1 MQRGRF
7 LYPVLAASAMVA
19 GLAWFSGSVSIDFM
33 DGTEFVICGRSLQ
46 LPHPPGY
53 PLYIFFLRLF
63 SLLTPCARLD
73 YACFRLFSS
82 MVAGGTVAAAYAAAR
97 RFSCSRAGSLAGA
110 VMLISSGPV
119 LAQLNVVEVHGFAIL
134 LVLLAISLGRSPSG
148 PYFFSL
154 SLFAGHPTSIF
165 LLPPALSGRF
175 RERWLLPAALP
186 VSLWLFA
193 PLRSTFGGLCHY
205 SSPAD
210 ADALWRYLT
219 LYGSRLALPSLNG
232 LQELVRATGIMTLAA
247 MAGLAAF
254 SGRWSWRLFLSF
266 LGGILFVSSYTIPD
280 TSSILWIAVLPL
292 GLWASMGLSRM
303 FGGGRLLKAAAV
315 ALVFLSVLSGASMA
329 WRRNDR
335 VTDVIA
341 GDYMRGAGP
350 GAVLVTAGM
359 STFHSAY
366 LMEVAD
372 RRPDIIPM
380 DTHRCFFRMA
390 PPEELPEFM
399 GGRAVYAIRGWE
411 NDNLHLNGLLFTSGT
426 RPVDWSDYDIFTYSG
441 EVHDTFA
448 GDEVAEIWARR
459 GVQTL
464 DEGERERCMET
475 AVEWARGRVAVE
487 RIRMLRE
494 GY

>member
-1 MQRGRF
+1 MQRRHF
-7 LYPVLAASAMVA
+7 FYPVLLASAVVA
-19 GLAWFSGSVSIDFM
+19 GLAWFSGSISFDFM

-63 SLLTPCARLD
+63 SLLAPCARLD
-73 YACFRLFSS
+73 YTCFRFFSS
-82 MVAGGTVAAAYAAAR
+82 IVAGGTVAAAYGAAR
-97 RFSCSRAGSLAGA
+97 RFRCSRTGSLAGA

-165 LLPPALSGRF
+165 LLPSALSGRF
-175 RERWLLPAALP
+175 RERWLLLAALP
-186 VSLWLFA
+186 VSLWLFI

-232 LQELVRATGIMTLAA
+232 LVELVRTTGITTLAA
-247 MAGLAAF
+247 LTGLAAF
-254 SGRWSWRLFLSF
+254 SGRWSWKLFLSF

-280 TSSILWIAVLPL
+280 TSSILWIAVVPL

-303 FGGGRLLKAAAV
+303 FGGGRFLKAAAV
-315 ALVFLSVLSGASMA
+315 ALVLLSVLSGTSVA
-329 WRRNDR
+329 WRRNDT

-350 GAVLVTAGM
+350 GAILVTAGM

-366 LMEVAD
+366 LLEVAD

-380 DTHRCFFRMA
+380 DTHRCFFRIA
-390 PPEELPEFM
+390 PPEELPEVI
-399 GGRAVYAIRGWE
+399 GGRVVYALRGWE
-411 NDNLHLNGLLFTSGT
+411 DEHLHLNGLLFTSEP
-426 RPVDWSDYDIFTYSG
+426 RPVDWSIYDIFSYSG
-441 EVHDTFA
+441 GVHDMFA

-464 DEGERERCMET
+464 DDVERKRCMET
-475 AVEWARGRVAVE
+475 ALQWARGPLAVE
-487 RIRMLRE
+487 RIRTLFER
-494 GY
+494 Y